1 MSEKLPALAAR
12 DLIRI
17 LRRHGFEF
25 VRSSGSHQIFRHID
39 GRQTTIPVHGK
50 YTVGKGLL
58 AQILHDTGLT
68 SRDLRG

>member
-1 MSEKLPALAAR
+1 
-12 DLIRI
+12 
-17 LRRHGFEF
+17 
-25 VRSSGSHQIFRHID
+25 
-39 GRQTTIPVHGK
+39 VHGK